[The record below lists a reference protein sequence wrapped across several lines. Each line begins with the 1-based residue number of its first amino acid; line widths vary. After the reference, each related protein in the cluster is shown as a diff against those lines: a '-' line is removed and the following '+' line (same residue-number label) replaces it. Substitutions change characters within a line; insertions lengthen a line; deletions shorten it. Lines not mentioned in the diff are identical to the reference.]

1 MGTLR
6 TDNAGIE
13 LRQLVMSDDQ
23 FDSLS
28 ERTRRDLIKRVWLIT
43 TNKYQYSL
51 GANSAWNCWLLIRKE
66 RYSPVV
72 QDDPHVCWDNN
83 TEVIDRWR

>member
-1 MGTLR
+1 MAFR
-6 TDNAGIE
+6 TENVGVE
-13 LRQLVMSDDQ
+13 LRGLVMSDAQ

-51 GANSAWNCWLLIRKE
+51 GSNSISNCWLLIRKE

-72 QDDPHVCWDNN
+72 KSDPHVCWDEN
-83 TEVIDRWR
+83 TEIVDRWR